1 MSNFQKM
8 NKLGRDKILNII
20 LIAVM
25 VIMGAVLI
33 KNLGDRERQTI
44 KVGTS
49 GKGGDW
55 NKLIAVLN
63 QVVASYVDSID
74 QDKVTEEVLPL
85 IMDKLDPHSV
95 YMEPQELEQA
105 DEDLSGG
112 FDGIGIQFNVP
123 NDTAIVTNVISGGP
137 SDKAGLL
144 SGDRVIKVDSVVIA
158 GVEMPQDSMVRLM
171 RGKKGSKVTISVLRS
186 GSDKLVPFVVTRDKI
201 PVKSVDVAFMV
212 NDTTGY
218 LKLSKFSRTSYLEF
232 IKAMLPLREKGMK
245 RLIFDLRDNTGGYM
259 DQAILLSNEF
269 LDKGKLVV
277 YMEGLHSE
285 RQDVYSDGKG
295 FFKDLDLAILIN
307 EYSASSSEIFTGA
320 MQDNDRATVYGVRSF
335 GKGLVQ
341 EPFYFSDGSG
351 IRLTI
356 ARYHTPTGR
365 CIQKPYTDDYE
376 FDILKRYER
385 GEMISRDSI
394 PVADSLKFVTA
405 GGRTV
410 YGGGGIIPDVFVPL
424 DTVGVTDF
432 LVKCN
437 RESLQVKFANEICDQ
452 YRPKIREIKDMKAL
466 ESFFS
471 TLDLKNRF
479 IAFAKANGVTL
490 KPGEWEISGK
500 YIITQVKAIIG
511 RYTPMDDAAF
521 YPIFLTIDN
530 TAQRALAG
538 K

>member
-1 MSNFQKM
+1 MKT
-8 NKLGRDKILNII
+8 KKDTAINIV

-25 VIMGAVLI
+25 VIMAAALI
-33 KNLGDRERQTI
+33 RNISEKERQVV
-44 KVGTS
+44 KVYPS
-49 GKGGDW
+49 ASSKGGDW
-55 NKLIAVLN
+55 NKLITVLN
-63 QVVASYVDSID
+63 QVTANYVDSID

-85 IMDKLDPHSV
+85 IMSKLDPHSV
-95 YMEPQELEQA
+95 YMQPQELQEA
-105 DEDLSGG
+105 DEDLQGG

-144 SGDRVIKVDSVVIA
+144 SGDRVIMVDSIVIA

-171 RGKKGSKVTISVLRS
+171 RGKKGTKVTISVKRD
-186 GSDKLVPFVVTRDKI
+186 GDDNLVPFVITRDKI
-201 PVKSVDVAFMV
+201 PVKSVDVAFMM

-218 LKLSKFSRTSYLEF
+218 VKLSKFSRTTYVEF
-232 IKAMLPLREKGMK
+232 IKGMLPLREKGMK
-245 RLIFDLRDNTGGYM
+245 KLIFDLRDNTGGYM
-259 DQAILLSNEF
+259 DQAIMLSNEF
-269 LDKGKLVV
+269 LDKDQLVV

-285 RQDVYSDGKG
+285 RQDIHADGRG
-295 FFKDLDLAILIN
+295 FFRDIELAILIN

-341 EPFYFSDGSG
+341 EPYYFSDGSG

-376 FDILKRYER
+376 YDILKRYER
-385 GEMISRDSI
+385 GEMVSADSI
-394 PVADSLKFVTA
+394 PVDELHKYQTP

-437 RESLQVKFANEICDQ
+437 RQSLQVKFANKICDE
-452 YRPKIREIKDMKAL
+452 YRPKIREIKDMTSL
-466 ESFFS
+466 ETFLG
-471 TLDLKNRF
+471 TLDIKNRF
-479 IAFAKANGVTL
+479 IAFAKANGVDL
-490 KPGEWEISGK
+490 KPGEWDQSGEF
-500 YIITQVKAIIG
+500 IITQVSAIIG
-511 RYTPMDDAAF
+511 RYTPMDDDAF
-521 YPIFLTIDN
+521 YPIYLKVDKTV
-530 TAQRALAG
+530 QRALEG

>member
-1 MSNFQKM
+1 M
-8 NKLGRDKILNII
+8 NKPGKEKIINII
-20 LIAVM
+20 LVIVM
-25 VIMGAVLI
+25 VTMGSVLI
-33 KNLGDRERQTI
+33 RNLGEREKQTV
-44 KVGTS
+44 KVSRTS
-49 GKGGDW
+49 KGGDW
-55 NKLIAVLN
+55 SKLITVLN
-63 QVVASYVDSID
+63 NVVANYVDSID

-85 IMDKLDPHSV
+85 ILAKLDPHSV
-95 YMEPQELEQA
+95 YLEPQELEQA

-112 FDGIGIQFNVP
+112 FEGIGIMFNVP
-123 NDTAIVTNVISGGP
+123 NDTAIVNNVIAGGP
-137 SDKAGLL
+137 SDKVGLL
-144 SGDRVIKVDSVVIA
+144 PGDRIIKVDSVNIA

-171 RGKKGSKVTISVLRS
+171 RGKKGSKVTISVLRD

-201 PVKSVDVAFMV
+201 PVKSVDVAFMM

-218 LKLSKFSRTSYLEF
+218 VKLSKFSRTSYLEF
-232 IKAMLPLREKGMK
+232 VKAMLPLREKGMK

-269 LDKGKLVV
+269 LDKGKQVV

-285 RQDVYSDGKG
+285 RQDVYADGKG
-295 FFKDLDLAILIN
+295 FFKDIDLAILIN

-341 EPFYFSDGSG
+341 EPIYFSDGSG

-356 ARYHTPTGR
+356 ARYHTPSGR
-365 CIQKPYTDDYE
+365 CIQKPYTEDYE
-376 FDILKRYER
+376 YDIFKRYER
-385 GEMISRDSI
+385 GEMLYRDSI
-394 PVADSLKFVTA
+394 PVADSLKYVTA

-437 RESLQVKFANEICDQ
+437 RESLQVKFANRICDE

-466 ESFFS
+466 DTFFNS
-471 TLDLKNRF
+471 IDLKSRF
-479 IAFAKANGVTL
+479 ISFAKANGVVL
-490 KPGEWEISGK
+490 KPGEWETSGQF
-500 YIITQVKAIIG
+500 ILTQVKAIIG
-511 RYTPMDDAAF
+511 RYTPMEDEAF
-521 YPIFLTIDN
+521 YPIYLTIDN
-530 TAQRALAG
+530 TVQRALAG

>member
-1 MSNFQKM
+1 M

-44 KVGTS
+44 KVAS
-49 GKGGDW
+49 AGKGGDW

-85 IMDKLDPHSV
+85 IMAKLDPHSV

-171 RGKKGSKVTISVLRS
+171 RGKKGSKVTISVQRS

-285 RQDVYSDGKG
+285 RQDVYADGKG
-295 FFKDLDLAILIN
+295 FFKDLELAILIN

-394 PVADSLKFVTA
+394 LVADSLKFVTA